1 MAKKAKTS
9 ARSKGYRKTVQK
21 KPFLTKKEII
31 ALVAI
36 VAAIALAILLFNLL
50 YDDGSL
56 DVVDGVVQTE
66 NFDNSVIVQDHIGDE
81 TKYFKVAEVGEL
93 EGYTREREENSA
105 NANLATFV
113 YTPEDETSPIDY
125 IRISSGSYPP
135 AELIARS
142 VYNYAMNG
150 RPVEAQ
156 GSLEL
161 DGRDVA
167 YLISSAEYI
176 VAEDTAA
183 DETATDATATDTTA
197 TDTTATD
204 ATAADD
210 TAAET
215 TATDAT
221 DRGRYRRGRDRRGRD
236 RHGCEAAADET
247 AAGAET
253 AEEETEAALERYD
266 CQQALLRLCG
276 FQAHRGLLRRHPH
289 LRQRHHGDS
298 RGRRGPCRLHRGPLP
313 HGGQSCSAT
322 SKRPCRPSTPPWK
335 RNKPPKTQRPVS
347 LCEGR
352 WGAFAETARPRPR
365 IRERGRAALLTK
377 GAYACASLSRC
388 ANSSM
393 RPRSHQKRAAQVLVA
408 NVARADKGVG
418 HVLRGNADV
427 RGGQRACRSAQAT
440 ARSSSSEG
448 ISSSMARMISSPSGR
463 GWCRAASGGRRGS
476 FFAELPLRAQYLIGG
491 LAEDAA
497 DVLGPHSLVK
507 VAHVLFCARRG
518 RAGPAGARQA
528 PGKVS
533 IVPTP
538 TCMPCRS

>member
-66 NFDNSVIVQDHIGDE
+66 NFDNSVIAQDHIGDE

-135 AELIARS
+135 AELIERS
-142 VYNYAMNG
+142 VYNYTING
-150 RPVEAQ
+150 IPVEAQ

-161 DGRDVA
+161 DGRDVN
-167 YLISSAEYI
+167 YMISSAEYI
-176 VAEDTAA
+176 AA

-210 TAAET
+210 TATDDTAADET
-215 TATDAT
+215 ATDVTASDATAADDTAADKTATDAT
-221 DRGRYRRGRDRRGRD
+221 
-236 RHGCEAAADET
+236 AADDT

-253 AEEETEAALERYD
+253 AEEETEAELERYD
-266 CQQALLRLCG
+266 CQQALSAYVGSRLNENYSIAIHIYVNG
-276 FQAHRGLLRRHPH
+276 TTETPVDAEGL
-289 LRQRHHGDS
+289 
-298 RGRRGPCRLHRGPLP
+298 
-313 HGGQSCSAT
+313 
-322 SKRPCRPSTPPWK
+322 
-335 RNKPPKTQRPVS
+335 
-347 LCEGR
+347 
-352 WGAFAETARPRPR
+352 
-365 IRERGRAALLTK
+365 AAYTK
-377 GAYACASLSRC
+377 GLYLTEDELLGYLEEVMQAID
-388 ANSSM
+388 
-393 RPRSHQKRAAQVLVA
+393 PAA
-408 NVARADKGVG
+408 
-418 HVLRGNADV
+418 
-427 RGGQRACRSAQAT
+427 
-440 ARSSSSEG
+440 E
-448 ISSSMARMISSPSGR
+448 
-463 GWCRAASGGRRGS
+463 
-476 FFAELPLRAQYLIGG
+476 AE
-491 LAEDAA
+491 
-497 DVLGPHSLVK
+497 
-507 VAHVLFCARRG
+507 
-518 RAGPAGARQA
+518 
-528 PGKVS
+528 
-533 IVPTP
+533 
-538 TCMPCRS
+538 

>member
-66 NFDNSVIVQDHIGDE
+66 NFDNSVIAQDHIGDE
-81 TKYFKVAEVGEL
+81 TKYFKVAEIGEI

-135 AELIARS
+135 AELIERS
-142 VYNYAMNG
+142 VYNYTING
-150 RPVEAQ
+150 IPVEAQ

-161 DGRDVA
+161 DGRDVN
-167 YLISSAEYI
+167 YMISSAEYI
-176 VAEDTAA
+176 AAEDTAA

-210 TAAET
+210 TAADE

-221 DRGRYRRGRDRRGRD
+221 
-236 RHGCEAAADET
+236 AADDT

-253 AEEETEAALERYD
+253 AEEETEADLERYD
-266 CQQALLRLCG
+266 CQQALSAYVGSRLNENYSIAIHIYVNG
-276 FQAHRGLLRRHPH
+276 
-289 LRQRHHGDS
+289 
-298 RGRRGPCRLHRGPLP
+298 
-313 HGGQSCSAT
+313 T
-322 SKRPCRPSTPPWK
+322 TETP
-335 RNKPPKTQRPVS
+335 VD
-347 LCEGR
+347 
-352 WGAFAETARPRPR
+352 AE
-365 IRERGRAALLTK
+365 
-377 GAYACASLSRC
+377 
-388 ANSSM
+388 
-393 RPRSHQKRAAQVLVA
+393 
-408 NVARADKGVG
+408 
-418 HVLRGNADV
+418 
-427 RGGQRACRSAQAT
+427 
-440 ARSSSSEG
+440 
-448 ISSSMARMISSPSGR
+448 
-463 GWCRAASGGRRGS
+463 
-476 FFAELPLRAQYLIGG
+476 G
-491 LAEDAA
+491 LAAYTEGLYLTEDEL
-497 DVLGPHSLVK
+497 LGYLEEVMQ
-507 VAHVLFCARRG
+507 AID
-518 RAGPAGARQA
+518 PAVEAE
-528 PGKVS
+528 
-533 IVPTP
+533 
-538 TCMPCRS
+538 

>member
-135 AELIARS
+135 DELIARS

-150 RPVEAQ
+150 RPIDTQ

-167 YLISSAEYI
+167 YLISTAEYI
-176 VAEDTAA
+176 VADETTDETTTDETTTDETTTDDTAA
-183 DETATDATATDTTA
+183 AETATDETATDDTADATATD
-197 TDTTATD
+197 DTTTD
-204 ATAADD
+204 EAASD
-210 TAAET
+210 ET
-215 TATDAT
+215 TAD
-221 DRGRYRRGRDRRGRD
+221 
-236 RHGCEAAADET
+236 
-247 AAGAET
+247 AET

-266 CQQALLRLCG
+266 CQQA
-276 FQAHRGLLRRHPH
+276 F
-289 LRQRHHGDS
+289 
-298 RGRRGPCRLHRGPLP
+298 
-313 HGGQSCSAT
+313 SAYVT
-322 SKRPCRPSTPPWK
+322 SK
-335 RNKPPKTQRPVS
+335 
-347 LCEGR
+347 
-352 WGAFAETARPRPR
+352 
-365 IRERGRAALLTK
+365 LTK
-377 GAYACASLSRC
+377 DYCVTIHIYVNGTTET
-388 ANSSM
+388 
-393 RPRSHQKRAAQVLVA
+393 PV
-408 NVARADKGVG
+408 D
-418 HVLRGNADV
+418 
-427 RGGQRACRSAQAT
+427 
-440 ARSSSSEG
+440 
-448 ISSSMARMISSPSGR
+448 
-463 GWCRAASGGRRGS
+463 
-476 FFAELPLRAQYLIGG
+476 AEG
-491 LAEDAA
+491 LATYTEGLYLTEDELLSYLEEAMQA
-497 DVLGPHSLVK
+497 ID
-507 VAHVLFCARRG
+507 
-518 RAGPAGARQA
+518 PAVEAE
-528 PGKVS
+528 
-533 IVPTP
+533 
-538 TCMPCRS
+538 